1 MWRRISARAKD
12 RLRFVYRANAAGV
25 YNQAIT
31 VRGHQADIVK
41 ADIMVKYGGIL
52 MDPDILMTR
61 RLKDDL
67 FRYETVVGL
76 DFMPFPPFP
85 DTLNMGICLC
95 MPNAPFGRL
104 WQQSQRNFN
113 DSLWTWNSNQV
124 TYKLLERHPR
134 TAFIERHLQVICYMY
149 HCHPTWLPRLVYQ
162 TVNTTYNTIQNL
174 TNWKKDVFSVH
185 FTAPICRLTK
195 LKIFGTKIESIL
207 IYGCDSWSL
216 TQSVENALVGTYTR
230 MLQKTQNVSWR
241 HHMTN
246 QELYGSLPR
255 ITTIVRQRRLRLVGH
270 VMHHDVAANKALL
283 WKPDG
288 EEIDQQ
294 LLYKT
299 Y

>member
-1 MWRRISARAKD
+1 MPECFLGKAPFCSSCCGFHQQAVVPNIAHYVWLGNNHDIDYTFFLSILSVLYVGEVSTVFVHCDSRLTGPMWRRISARAKD

-124 TYKLLERHPR
+124 G
-134 TAFIERHLQVICYMY
+134 
-149 HCHPTWLPRLVYQ
+149 
-162 TVNTTYNTIQNL
+162 TYNL
-174 TNWKKDVFSVH
+174 VFTECVIISALCVE
-185 FTAPICRLTK
+185 FL
-195 LKIFGTKIESIL
+195 LKQDT
-207 IYGCDSWSL
+207 
-216 TQSVENALVGTYTR
+216 V
-230 MLQKTQNVSWR
+230 
-241 HHMTN
+241 
-246 QELYGSLPR
+246 
-255 ITTIVRQRRLRLVGH
+255 
-270 VMHHDVAANKALL
+270 
-283 WKPDG
+283 
-288 EEIDQQ
+288 
-294 LLYKT
+294 
-299 Y
+299 